1 MPESKFHSDKL
12 TFGSKA
18 FSPPCAKVNKMTLDE
33 RADLVRL
40 DDGAPRPRLRL
51 DVPGAELPSS
61 GLGRFT
67 QNAVSF
73 EEEGKRAHNLGLRG
87 SQVWG

>member
-1 MPESKFHSDKL
+1 MPESKFHPDKL

-51 DVPGAELPSS
+51 DVPDEDLRFQVSEE
-61 GLGRFT
+61 RFT
-67 QNAVSF
+67 QNPAST
-73 EEEGKRAHNLGLRG
+73 
-87 SQVWG
+87 